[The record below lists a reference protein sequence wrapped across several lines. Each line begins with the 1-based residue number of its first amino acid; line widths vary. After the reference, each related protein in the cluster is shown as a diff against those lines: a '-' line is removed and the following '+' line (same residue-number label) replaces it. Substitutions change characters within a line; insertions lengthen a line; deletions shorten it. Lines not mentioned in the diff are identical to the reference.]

1 LASRVRR
8 DWGYNS
14 ASIGLSGMY
23 SRFTPSLVAGQTL
36 DPGFVNRYLDISYDW
51 QYQYIG
57 QHNIFSFLGRYT
69 HENAEYDPGLVPTFY
84 SNSTNHL
91 DEWNV
96 TGTYY
101 YNRHYGALVNFV
113 RTTGTADV
121 ALNGGN
127 GSPGY
132 QYEVLELDYLP
143 WFNIRFIMQYNIYN
157 VVKNNQNPFILLNAT
172 NPRASNNN
180 TFVFGLWMDF

>member
-1 LASRVRR
+1 
-8 DWGYNS
+8 
-14 ASIGLSGMY
+14 
-23 SRFTPSLVAGQTL
+23 
-36 DPGFVNRYLDISYDW
+36 
-51 QYQYIG
+51 
-57 QHNIFSFLGRYT
+57 
-69 HENAEYDPGLVPTFY
+69 
-84 SNSTNHL
+84 
-91 DEWNV
+91 
-96 TGTYY
+96 
-101 YNRHYGALVNFV
+101 V

-121 ALNGGN
+121 ATMGGN

-172 NPRASNNN
+172 NPRASDNN